1 MADGDR
7 PIIENDHNE
16 LERQPTNS
24 IPGEGRS
31 NSAQSKR
38 TIYLVILCVL
48 FLELFERLTF
58 YGVSANLVFYCTD
71 VLKIPAPLA
80 STVVLAFQGKPLI

>member
-1 MADGDR
+1 MADDDR

-24 IPGEGRS
+24 IPEEEGRS
-31 NSAQSKR
+31 MMRR
-38 TIYLVILCVL
+38 TIYLVVLCVL

-58 YGVSANLVFYCTD
+58 YGVSANLVLYCTD
-71 VLKIPAPLA
+71 VLKIPAPLS
-80 STVVLAFQGKPLI
+80 STIVLAFQGKPLI